1 MATRWTIRHGL
12 MLLWFTDLMNVTK
25 EVYGLLIVT
34 SLVTFIKSVNQSS
47 IKPCL
52 PVSSQDEHV
61 ISFYHGRMKRNAQP
75 NLMQG
80 LNRRTNLLADID
92 VENYEESQYFCLECF
107 CLFIFSE
114 HWNTQPGCCFIIIW
128 PCGLPNPQNQQ
139 LSSCVTKIKTPC
151 SYMRIKLSIFYR
163 LM

>member
-52 PVSSQDEHV
+52 PVSS
-61 ISFYHGRMKRNAQP
+61 
-75 NLMQG
+75 
-80 LNRRTNLLADID
+80 
-92 VENYEESQYFCLECF
+92 
-107 CLFIFSE
+107 
-114 HWNTQPGCCFIIIW
+114 
-128 PCGLPNPQNQQ
+128 
-139 LSSCVTKIKTPC
+139 
-151 SYMRIKLSIFYR
+151 
-163 LM
+163 